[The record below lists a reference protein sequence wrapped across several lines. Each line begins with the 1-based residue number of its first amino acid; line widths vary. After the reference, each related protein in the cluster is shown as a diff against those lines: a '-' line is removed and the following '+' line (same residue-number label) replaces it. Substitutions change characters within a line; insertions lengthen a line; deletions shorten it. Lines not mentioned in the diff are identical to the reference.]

1 MELFSA
7 RTKLSYNKCFCGKIL
22 IDKPV
27 HWGLSILEI
36 SKIVL
41 YEFWYDYLKQ
51 KYGEKAK
58 LRCMDTDIFIVYITI
73 ADIYVHISKDVE
85 TRFDS
90 SNYELGR
97 SLPKGKNRLMKDKL
111 GRKIMTDFAALIP
124 KTYSYLTDDSD
135 QNKKAKGTKS
145 VP

>member
-1 MELFSA
+1 M
-7 RTKLSYNKCFCGKIL
+7 
-22 IDKPV
+22 
-27 HWGLSILEI
+27 
-36 SKIVL
+36 

-58 LRCMDTDIFIVYITI
+58 LRCMDTDIFMVYITI